1 MDRTYFQ
8 KADLSTLSSDDA
20 SSIHQWYRQLVQQAT
35 SANIDLC
42 PLRSFDS
49 LQALWPSNTVPN
61 LVIEMAQALLTK
73 IDPCIDKTNSVLG
86 LIYAQEITNSDS
98 KLAAYYFLHAIL
110 RHADLEFID
119 KIEPL
124 PVFNMF
130 RDPIKF
136 AHALLHFQTSNS
148 RHQRTYTDR
157 AISQHFLMELVANDF
172 TLHTQYQQL
181 RDLPTTSLLPES
193 LLYTNIALTLAS
205 TTTPNGPSID
215 VQPPLPIAHRNERP
229 ERNTPRP
236 PRPSGST
243 PSASDDAAI
252 QPFRHREEV
261 QCIACGI
268 WGHRASRCSNLAK
281 FQLLQTFATQ
291 NPTQATAAGAAWKE
305 LHSPA
310 NRRSVAHSLQI
321 THPLALDAEFDIY
334 DLNYDYLF
342 DVGPD
347 FI

>member
-1 MDRTYFQ
+1 MKNIVFFRARYDRCEIPNDSPGISTEDETLPTAHTAGITADTVLPPVYETTTPASIPTPTASVATTDDVSYLHDYHDAILAADSADYRRRATTACVRIPHLGPRIWKNSTISNTAIQMDRTYFQ

-157 AISQHFLMELVANDF
+157 AISQHFLMDLVANDF

-205 TTTPNGPSID
+205 TTPNVFSID
-215 VQPPLPIAHRNERP
+215 IQSPLPIAHRNE
-229 ERNTPRP
+229 
-236 PRPSGST
+236 
-243 PSASDDAAI
+243 
-252 QPFRHREEV
+252 
-261 QCIACGI
+261 
-268 WGHRASRCSNLAK
+268 
-281 FQLLQTFATQ
+281 
-291 NPTQATAAGAAWKE
+291 
-305 LHSPA
+305 
-310 NRRSVAHSLQI
+310 
-321 THPLALDAEFDIY
+321 
-334 DLNYDYLF
+334 
-342 DVGPD
+342 
-347 FI
+347 

>member
-1 MDRTYFQ
+1 VGHYD
-8 KADLSTLSSDDA
+8 KAAVSISSDISESVLIRD
-20 SSIHQWYRQLVQQAT
+20 IPAT
-35 SANIDLC
+35 SANIDLW
-42 PLRSFDS
+42 PLHSFDS

-61 LVIEMAQALLTK
+61 LVIEMAQALLIK

-98 KLAAYYFLHAIL
+98 KLAAYYFLHALL

-148 RHQRTYTDR
+148 RHHRIYTDR
-157 AISQHFLMELVANDF
+157 AISQHFLMDFVANDF
-172 TLHTQYQQL
+172 SLHTQYQQL
-181 RDLPTTSLLPES
+181 RDLPTTSLPPES

-205 TTTPNGPSID
+205 TNPNGSSID

-229 ERNTPRP
+229 EHNTPRP
-236 PRPSGST
+236 PRPSGGGRT
-243 PSASDDAAI
+243 PSALDDAI

-261 QCIACGI
+261 QCIACGV
-268 WGHRASRCSNLAK
+268 WGHHASRCSNLAK

-291 NPTQATAAGAAWKE
+291 NPTQAAAAGAA
-305 LHSPA
+305 
-310 NRRSVAHSLQI
+310 
-321 THPLALDAEFDIY
+321 
-334 DLNYDYLF
+334 
-342 DVGPD
+342 
-347 FI
+347 